1 MHFQNVSIAGLAHVD
16 GPHRISSEDLENQ
29 LSATMARIEMPAG
42 MLRGLTGI
50 AARRWFDPGTQPS
63 DVATLAAEKL
73 LAQVDVPRARIGI
86 LVNTSVCRDY
96 LEPSTACIAHG
107 NLGLPSTALNFDV
120 GNACLG
126 FLNGMTIVG
135 NMIELGQID
144 YGLVVDGEDSRQ
156 VVEATIKRLNDPATT
171 VESFRA
177 QFATLTLGSGGA
189 AMLLCHRDLA
199 PDAPRYTGSVTV
211 AATEHRRLCWGQRDR
226 MYTDTRALLK
236 AGVSLA
242 NDAYKAACTTFE
254 WTADALDHLM
264 LHQVSKVHTKS
275 LCAQLGLDV
284 SKAPTIFEEFGN
296 IGPAAVPIT
305 LSKAADN
312 GRFAKGDRI
321 ALMGIGSGLNCM
333 MAEIQW

>member
-1 MHFQNVSIAGLAHVD
+1 MRFQNVSIAGLTHVD
-16 GPHRISSEDLENQ
+16 GPNRISSASLESQ
-29 LSATMARIEMPAG
+29 LSATMGRIGMAPG
-42 MLRGLTGI
+42 MLEGLTGI
-50 AARRWFDPGTQPS
+50 AARRWFAPDTQPS

-73 LAQVDVPRARIGI
+73 LAQVDVPRERIGI

-96 LEPSTACIAHG
+96 LEPSTACIVHG
-107 NLGLPSTALNFDV
+107 NLGLPPTALNFDV

-156 VVEATIKRLNDPATT
+156 VVEATIARLNDPETT
-171 VESFRA
+171 VASFRA

-226 MYTDTRALLK
+226 MHTDTRRLLA
-236 AGVSLA
+236 AGVALA
-242 NDAYKAACTTFE
+242 DDAYKTACDTFG
-254 WTADALDHLM
+254 WTPEALDHLI
-264 LHQVSKVHTKS
+264 LHQVSKVHTQT
-275 LCAQLGLDV
+275 LCAQLGLDAN
-284 SKAPTIFEEFGN
+284 KAPKIFAEFGN
-296 IGPAAVPIT
+296 IGPAAVPIA
-305 LSKAADN
+305 LSKAAED
-312 GRFAKGDRI
+312 GRFAKGDRL

-333 MAEIQW
+333 MAEIVW